1 MLATIVRVSLARPRV
16 VTALA
21 ILITVLGAASLATVR
36 FDVFPDFAPPRVL
49 VQTEAPG
56 LDATQ
61 VEALVTRP
69 LEELVAGTENVA
81 TVRSTSSQGLS
92 AILVEFARGGDPYRQ
107 RQVVTE
113 RLAES
118 AGSLPEGVAPPL
130 LSPLSSSM
138 EYLLHFG
145 FTSERLSP
153 LELRDLAQ
161 WTLKPQLL
169 AVPGVAQAQILGGEV
184 RERQVDVD
192 PIRLA
197 ANELLLE
204 DVIDAARSATTTVG
218 GGYLETSAQRIV
230 IRAQASGATPDDLAY
245 AVLTTRGGLPVRLGD
260 VATIRDGA
268 EPRFGDAL
276 IGGKPGVLFE
286 TATQYGANTL
296 EVTRALERRLDSL
309 SGQLLRQGVEYHPAL
324 LRPASFIESAI
335 EGLRNSLIVGA
346 ALVIVLLLVMLRDWR
361 GALVSFSAIPL
372 TLLTTVWILQ
382 SVGLSLNTMTLGGLV
397 VALGVVVDDAV
408 IDVENVLRRRRTTL
422 RQIGLLELFTSASL
436 EVRRPVLY
444 ATAAV
449 AVAFLPV
456 LLMSGLQGAFFRPL
470 SIAFL
475 VAVGLSLLVAMS
487 ATPALCAL
495 TMARHEPKGE
505 ARFLQLLKKLQRRVI
520 VALQGRPR
528 MLYAILIASGTAGVA
543 CLPLLGARFLPDFR
557 ENYLIVH
564 ASLRP
569 GVSLGETARIGRH
582 ISEGLLTIPGVK
594 SVAEQIGRA
603 ENGQDPDAPHKS
615 EFEVQ
620 IDPQGHSPAEVE
632 VAIRKVFAGYP
643 NIAIEVNSVL
653 AERIGET
660 LSGVSAPFSVSVVGS
675 DLDADDRVSARI
687 LDVLQHL
694 PNSGNVRLLVPARQ
708 PELQITLLP
717 QELAFYGLQAAD
729 VLESVS
735 AAYHGRVAAE
745 INQSDRSVPV
755 VVRLHEAG
763 ADPSALGALLMRGR
777 GGALIPLAKVA
788 KVDLVLGRSVVEHQ
802 DGLRRQV
809 VVASP
814 TTNDQSGYAES
825 ARRAIAMRVKLPP
838 GVYLRYGGVAEA
850 ERVAA
855 GELIVHSLAAFALI
869 VLLLALAFG
878 NGRHVMLVLL
888 SLPSTLIGGVAAV
901 ALTGSTLTLGSMVGF
916 VALFGMAARNTILL
930 VSHYDH
936 LVREEGQPWSFQTAL
951 RGAEE
956 RLTPVL
962 LTAMLTAFALL
973 PVAIQ
978 GNQAGHEI
986 EGPMAVVILGG
997 LVSSTCVSL
1006 LLIPPLASRWLRDDI
1021 ETHTTQVAL
1030 SGNSGKIPWPRCWR
1044 VPKTARRPKADVHE
1058 M

>member
-1 MLATIVRVSLARPRV
+1 MLAAIVRISLANPRV
-16 VTALA
+16 LTALA
-21 ILITVLGAASLATVR
+21 VLVTALGAASLAAVR

-61 VEALVTRP
+61 VESLVTRP
-69 LEELVAGTENVA
+69 LEGLLAGTENVQ

-92 AILVEFARGGDPYRQ
+92 AVLVEFARGGDPYRQ

-118 AGSLPEGVAPPL
+118 GSLLPDGVGQPL

-138 EYLLHFG
+138 EYLVHFG

-161 WTLKPQLL
+161 WTIKPQLL

-184 RERQVDVD
+184 RERQIEVD
-192 PIRLA
+192 PAKLA
-197 ANELLLE
+197 ANELSLD
-204 DVIDAARSATTTVG
+204 DVVTAARSATATIG
-218 GGYLETSAQRIV
+218 GGFLETSAQRIV
-230 IRAQASGATPDDLAY
+230 IRAQTPGATPDDLAY

-268 EPRFGDAL
+268 EPRFGNAL
-276 IGGKPGVLFE
+276 IGGKEGILFE

-296 EVTRALERRLDSL
+296 EVTQALEQRLDSL
-309 SGQLLRQGVEYHPAL
+309 SGPLARQGVVYHPAL

-335 EGLRNSLIVGA
+335 QGLRNSLIVGA
-346 ALVIVLLLVMLRDWR
+346 ALVIGLLLVMLRDWR

-382 SVGLSLNTMTLGGLV
+382 AVGMSLNTMTLGGVV

-408 IDVENVLRRRRTTL
+408 IDVENILRRRRGNV
-422 RQIGLLELFTSASL
+422 RQVGVLELFTSASL
-436 EVRRPVLY
+436 EVRRPVFY

-456 LLMSGLQGAFFRPL
+456 LMMSGLQGAFFRPL

-487 ATPALCAL
+487 ATPALCTL

-505 ARFLQLLKKLQRRVI
+505 AEFLTVLKGWQLRAIGWLDR
-520 VALQGRPR
+520 RPR
-528 MLYAILIASGTAGVA
+528 ALYGILVVSGVAGVA

-564 ASLRP
+564 AALRP
-569 GVSLGETARIGRH
+569 GVSIAETSRIGRG
-582 ISEGLLTIPGVK
+582 ISDALLSIPGVK
-594 SVAEQIGRA
+594 TVAEQIGRA

-620 IDPQGHSPAEVE
+620 IDSQGGHSPAEVE
-632 VAIRKVFAGYP
+632 VAIRKVFARYP
-643 NIAIEVNSVL
+643 NIVIEVNSVL

-660 LSGVSAPFSVSVVGS
+660 LSGVSAPFSISVMGS
-675 DLDADDRVSARI
+675 DLDADDRVGAQI
-687 LDVLQHL
+687 VEVLQHL
-694 PNSGNVRLLVPARQ
+694 PNSRNVRLLVPARQ
-708 PELQITLLP
+708 AELQITLLP
-717 QELAFYGLQAAD
+717 EELAFHGLQAAD
-729 VLESVS
+729 VLESVN
-735 AAYHGRVAAE
+735 AAYHGRLAAE
-745 INQSDRSVPV
+745 INQADRSVPV
-755 VVRLHEAG
+755 VVRVHEAG
-763 ADPSALGALLMRGR
+763 ADPGALGALLLRGR
-777 GGALIPLAKVA
+777 GGALTPLATVA
-788 KVDLVLGRSVVEHQ
+788 KVELVPGRSVVEHQ
-802 DGLRRQV
+802 DGLRRQI

-814 TTNDQSGYAES
+814 ETRDQAGYAES
-825 ARRAIAMRVKLPP
+825 ARKAIAAGVQMPP

-855 GELIVHSLAAFALI
+855 SELLTHSLAALVLI

-901 ALTGSTLTLGSMVGF
+901 ALTGNNLTLGSMVGF

-936 LVREEGQPWSFQTAL
+936 LVRVEGQPWSFQTAL

-962 LTAMLTAFALL
+962 LTALLTAFALL

-986 EGPMAVVILGG
+986 EGPMAIVILGG
-997 LVSSTCVSL
+997 LISSTCVSL
-1006 LLIPPLASRWLRDDI
+1006 LLIPPLAARWLR
-1021 ETHTTQVAL
+1021 T
-1030 SGNSGKIPWPRCWR
+1030 S
-1044 VPKTARRPKADVHE
+1044 
-1058 M
+1058 